1 MTRWLGAVIAALF
14 LIGAGYVVFL
24 NPDPVVV
31 HVTPRRSY
39 TPPLAAALLTA
50 FAAGG
55 CLVGLAAVVRAGRRG
70 WHGWRARR
78 RARHEARRA
87 ALTDRARALV
97 WAGDYSRARAELL
110 RDERGVPDD
119 AGRIALLAETHLQE
133 GDPAA
138 ARSLL
143 DQGLARVGLDPRL
156 LDLLAEAAER
166 SGDLRA
172 AGEALE
178 RARLGQPQSPRLAR
192 RLRDL
197 YTADG
202 RWNDALRLQGE
213 IMLGIRGAAALAGE
227 EGTLRGLRYQAAFA
241 ETDGRRVA
249 RLLLRLAREE
259 PSFLPAW
266 VSAGDHLAH
275 AGRRVSARRVWERAL
290 RHQPAAVLLE
300 RLERL
305 HASRGRPE
313 RTTRLYRRTV
323 RRHPEA
329 QAVLLLF
336 ARHLIVTGALDQASE
351 ALAGLPEPL
360 ASHAVTHA
368 LWGELHR
375 RRGNDKLAAESF
387 ARAFGSDGGFLAS
400 FRCTSC
406 QRPADT
412 WDGYCPGCRR
422 WGTLSAAAEW
432 AANGAAR

>member
-1 MTRWLGAVIAALF
+1 VTRWLGAVIALLL

-31 HVTPRRSY
+31 HVTPRRTY
-39 TPPLAAALLTA
+39 APPLAAALLTA

-55 CLVGLAAVVRAGRRG
+55 GVVAFAAVLRAGRRG
-70 WHGWRARR
+70 WRSWRAGRRARR
-78 RARHEARRA
+78 QAKRT
-87 ALTDRARALV
+87 ALTDRARTLV

-110 RDERGVPDD
+110 RDEPGVPDD
-119 AGRIALLAETHLQE
+119 AARIALLAETHLQE
-133 GDPAA
+133 GDPAT

-172 AGEALE
+172 AADALE
-178 RARLGQPQSPRLAR
+178 RARLAQPQSPRLAR

-202 RWNDALRLQGE
+202 RWHEALRLQGE
-213 IMLGIRGAAALAGE
+213 IMLGVRGATALADE
-227 EGTLRGLRYQAAFA
+227 EGTLRGLRYQAAL
-241 ETDGRRVA
+241 TDADARRAA
-249 RLLLRLAREE
+249 RVLLTLARED
-259 PSFLPAW
+259 PSFVPAW
-266 VSAGDHLAH
+266 VSAGDLHAH
-275 AGRRVSARRVWERAL
+275 AGRQVTARRIWERGL
-290 RHQPAAVLLE
+290 RHQPAAVLLD

-313 RTTRLYRRTV
+313 RAMRLYRRTL

-329 QAVLLLF
+329 QAVPLLF
-336 ARHLIVTGALDQASE
+336 ARHLISTGSLDAASE

-360 ASHAVTHA
+360 ASHAFTHA

-387 ARAFGSDGGFLAS
+387 ARAVGVEGGLLAS

-412 WDGYCPGCRR
+412 WGGYCNRCHH
-422 WGTLSAAAEW
+422 WSTMAATAEW
-432 AANGAAR
+432 AANGLPR